1 MSTLK
6 ITGMTCDSCAVHVK
20 DALEK
25 VPGVQSADVSYA
37 KGSAKLAIEVGTSP
51 DALTAA
57 VAGLG
62 YRATLAD
69 APSVS
74 TPGGLLDKMR
84 DLLGRNDKTGS
95 SGALHIAVI
104 GSGGAAMAAALKA
117 VEQGARVTLI
127 ERGTIGGTCV
137 NVGCVPSKIMI
148 RAAHIA
154 HLRRESPFDGGI
166 AATTPTIQRTALLAQ
181 QQARVDELRHAKYE
195 GILEGNP
202 AITVL
207 HGSARFKDNRNL
219 IVQLNDGGERVVA
232 FDRCLIAT
240 GASPAVPPIPG
251 LKDTPYWTSTEA
263 LVSETI
269 PKRLAVIGS
278 SVVALELA
286 QAFARLG
293 AKVTILARSTL
304 FFREDPAIGEAVT
317 AAFRMEGI
325 EVREHTQASQVA
337 YINGEGDG
345 EFVLTTAHGE
355 LRADKLL
362 VATGRAPNTRKLAL
376 DATGVTLTPQGAIVI
391 DPGMRTSVEHI
402 YAAGD
407 CTDQPQFVYV
417 AAAAGTRAAI
427 NMTGGDAALNLTA
440 MPAVVFTDP
449 QVATVGYSEAEAH
462 HDGIKT
468 DSRTLTLDN
477 VPRALANFDTRGFI
491 KLVVEEGSGRLIGVQ
506 AVAPEAGELIQTAAL
521 AIRNGAGTGR
531 PVVPLPDDGRRVE
544 ARGAD
549 LQQGCE
555 AAFLL
560 RRVRT
565 RRCAMSAYTVSQL
578 AHNAGVSVH
587 IVRDYLVRGLL
598 RPVACTTGG
607 YGVFDDAALQRLCFV
622 RAAFEAGIGLDALAR
637 LCRALDAA
645 DGAQAAAQLAVLRQ
659 LVERRRAAL
668 AHLDAQLA
676 SMPAERAHE
685 EALP

>member
-1 MSTLK
+1 MAEAITLH
-6 ITGMTCDSCAVHVK
+6 IEGMTCDWCTAHVR

-25 VPGVQSADVSYA
+25 VTGVQSALVSYSMGTA
-37 KGSAKLAIEVGTSP
+37 QLAIEQGTSP

-62 YRATLAD
+62 YQATLAD
-69 APSVS
+69 APP
-74 TPGGLLDKMR
+74 TENRAGLLDKVR
-84 DLLGRNDKTGS
+84 GWTGAADKRSDGEHP
-95 SGALHIAVI
+95 LQIAVI

-117 VEQGARVTLI
+117 VEQGAKVTLI

-154 HLRRESPFDGGI
+154 HLRRESPFDSGI
-166 AATTPTIQRTALLAQ
+166 TATAPAIDRNKLLAQ

-195 GILEGNP
+195 GILDGNP

-207 HGSARFKDNRNL
+207 HGEARFKDSQSLVVR
-219 IVQLNDGGERVVA
+219 LNEGGERVVV
-232 FDRCLIAT
+232 FDRCLVAT

-251 LKDTPYWTSTEA
+251 LKESPYWTSTEA
-263 LVSETI
+263 LVSDTI
-269 PKRLAVIGS
+269 PERLAVIGS

-293 AKVTILARSTL
+293 SQVTILARSTL

-317 AAFRMEGI
+317 AAFRAEGI
-325 EVREHTQASQVA
+325 EVLEHTQASQVA
-337 YINGEGDG
+337 HVDG
-345 EFVLTTAHGE
+345 EFVLTTGHGE

-362 VATGRAPNTRKLAL
+362 VATGRTPNTRAL
-376 DATGVTLTPQGAIVI
+376 NLEAASVKVNPQGAIVI
-391 DPGMRTSVEHI
+391 DQGMRTSSPNI

-427 NMTGGDAALNLTA
+427 NMTGGDATLDLTA

-462 HDGIKT
+462 HDGIET

-491 KLVVEEGSGRLIGVQ
+491 KLVIEEGSGRLIGVQ
-506 AVAPEAGELIQTAAL
+506 AVAPEAGELIQTAVL
-521 AIRNGAGTGR
+521 AIRNRMTVQELADQLFPYLTM
-531 PVVPLPDDGRRVE
+531 VE
-544 ARGAD
+544 
-549 LQQGCE
+549 
-555 AAFLL
+555 
-560 RRVRT
+560 
-565 RRCAMSAYTVSQL
+565 
-578 AHNAGVSVH
+578 
-587 IVRDYLVRGLL
+587 GLKL
-598 RPVACTTGG
+598 
-607 YGVFDDAALQRLCFV
+607 
-622 RAAFEAGIGLDALAR
+622 
-637 LCRALDAA
+637 
-645 DGAQAAAQLAVLRQ
+645 AAQTFNKDVKQ
-659 LVERRRAAL
+659 LSCCAG
-668 AHLDAQLA
+668 
-676 SMPAERAHE
+676 
-685 EALP
+685 